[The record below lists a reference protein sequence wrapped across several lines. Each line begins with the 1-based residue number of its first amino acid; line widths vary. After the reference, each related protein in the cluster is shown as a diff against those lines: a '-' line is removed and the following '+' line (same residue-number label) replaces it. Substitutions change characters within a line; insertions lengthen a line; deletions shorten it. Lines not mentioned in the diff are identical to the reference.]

1 MLWLSFFLL
10 AIAACAFVPATP
22 DRLPAALLGFYW
34 LAGMMGQFFALP
46 SLIAAGALAIAARGA
61 AGWVLAG
68 SAILFALVHWRNRRA
83 ARLLLDNAGL
93 AGTRVPLLAGLAP
106 FLTGGHRVRRI
117 SDLAYGEA
125 GKRNRLDIVVPRTAP
140 TEPMPVLIYLHAG
153 AWVTGD
159 KNQQG
164 KPLLHHMAARG
175 WVCIDATYRLG
186 PQARGPDWIVDVL
199 RVIAWARAHA
209 GEYGGDPRRIAVTG
223 GSAGGHLAALAALA
237 HDDPAFKPGF
247 EEADCSVAA
256 AVPLYGRYD
265 FLDRNRRLGRNHDAV
280 IEKYMSEKVMPGP
293 PAKYRDLWHA
303 VSPVDRIRKDAP
315 PMLIVHGTGD
325 TMLPW
330 QDARDFAEALK
341 SRSEAP
347 VRFVALPGLQ
357 HGWDMANSAAT
368 WGHVRAIAQF
378 LAPLETPGQ
387 AFGAERERGLD

>member
-10 AIAACAFVPATP
+10 AIAACALVPATP

-46 SLIAAGALAIAARGA
+46 SLIAAGALAIIAGGA
-61 AGWVLAG
+61 PGGVLTA
-68 SAILFALVHWRNRRA
+68 SAILFAFVHWRNRRA
-83 ARLLLDNAGL
+83 ARLLLDSAGL
-93 AGTRVPLLAGLAP
+93 TGTRVPPLAGLAP

-117 SDLAYGEA
+117 SDLAYGDA
-125 GKRNRLDIVVPRTAP
+125 GKRNRLDAVVPRTP
-140 TEPMPVLIYLHAG
+140 PGEPMPVLIHLHGG
-153 AWVTGD
+153 AWVSGA

-175 WVCIDATYRLG
+175 WVCFDATYRLG
-186 PQARGPDWIVDVL
+186 PQSRGPDWIVDVL
-199 RVIAWARAHA
+199 RAIAWVRAHA
-209 GEYGGDPRRIAVTG
+209 GEYGGDPRRIALTG
-223 GSAGGHLAALAALA
+223 GSAGGHLTALAALA

-247 EEADCSVAA
+247 ETADCSVAA

-280 IEKYMSEKVMPGP
+280 IEKYMSKKVMPGP
-293 PAKYRDLWHA
+293 PASYRALWHA
-303 VSPVDRIRKDAP
+303 VSPIDRIRQDVP
-315 PMLIVHGTGD
+315 PMLILHGTGD

-341 SRSEAP
+341 TKTEAP

-368 WGHVRAIAQF
+368 WGHVRAIARF
-378 LAPLETPGQ
+378 LAPLETPDQ
-387 AFGAERERGLD
+387 PFGAERGRGLD